1 MADYEV
7 SRFEHAITTRIH
19 NKLKDVDSWAEF
31 VDDDNTLAVALH
43 SLSEGYDV
51 THVRDTY
58 GTPNYCST
66 GSCECGAVTYVL
78 SNGVLFTELDVDLA
92 DIVKEI
98 TQ

>member
-1 MADYEV
+1 MC
-7 SRFEHAITTRIH
+7 
-19 NKLKDVDSWAEF
+19 
-31 VDDDNTLAVALH
+31 
-43 SLSEGYDV
+43 
-51 THVRDTY
+51 DTY

>member
-7 SRFEHAITTRIH
+7 SRFERAITTRIH

-31 VDDDNTLAVALH
+31 ADDDNILDVALY
-43 SLSEGYDV
+43 SLSKGYEV

-78 SNGVLFTELDVDLA
+78 SNGVRFTENDVELA